1 MRDRHQR
8 ATALVFAVH
17 GAVAGTLATRMPW
30 LQEHHGIGTAALGL
44 ILLCPP
50 IGSFLTMPLTA
61 RLAYRFGA
69 RATTRTLL
77 ALWCGSLALP
87 VLAPGPLW
95 LVPAFLLSG
104 AAAGM
109 CDLAMNAQGVIVERR
124 LRRSVMSGLHGMW
137 SVGNLCGAGVGAVAA
152 QTGLDA
158 RAHLLLVAV
167 SLVAAGTAASR
178 ALLDDGPAPD
188 EKPPSRFTVPPR
200 AVLLIGLIGF
210 FATFAERASGQW
222 AAIYLTDVAG
232 AGAGVAAAGYVVFT
246 ACMVAMRLGGDF
258 VVRRIGPVATVRAG
272 AVTAVLGGVIVVAF
286 RTPVPVI
293 AGFALFGAGVA
304 VVVPLVF
311 AAAGQVARTP
321 AEGVAGVAT
330 ITWMSGLVAPPVT
343 GWLAGTFAFPF
354 AFALVTCLVAAM
366 IWPARALRPRAAAA
380 ARVPVGAACAD

>member
-30 LQEHHGIGTAALGL
+30 FQDHFGLGTAALGL
-44 ILLCPP
+44 VLLCPP
-50 IGSFLTMPLTA
+50 IGSFLAMPMTA

-69 RATTRTLL
+69 RVTTRTLL
-77 ALWCGSLALP
+77 ALWCAALALP

-95 LVPAFLLSG
+95 LAPAFLLYG

-109 CDLAMNAQGVIVERR
+109 CDLAMNAQGVLVERR
-124 LRRSVMSGLHGMW
+124 LGRSVMSGLHGMW
-137 SVGNLCGAGVGAVAA
+137 SVGNLCGAGIGAAAA
-152 QTGLDA
+152 QAGLDA
-158 RAHLLLVAV
+158 RAHLTLMAAALIAV
-167 SLVAAGTAASR
+167 GAVGSR
-178 ALLDDGPAPD
+178 ALLDDDAPAPD

-222 AAIYLTDVAG
+222 AAIYLKDVTG
-232 AGAGVAAAGYVVFT
+232 AGAGVAAAGFTVFT
-246 ACMVAMRLGGDF
+246 ACMVTVRLAGDF
-258 VVRRIGPVATVRAG
+258 VVRRLGPVATVRAG
-272 AVTAVLGGVIVVAF
+272 AVTAVLGGVVVVAF
-286 RTPVPVI
+286 RTPAPVI

-311 AAAGQVARTP
+311 AAAGQAARTP

-330 ITWMSGLVAPPVT
+330 ITWMSGLVAPSVI

-354 AFALVTCLVAAM
+354 AFALVTCMVAAM
-366 IWPARALRPRAAAA
+366 IRPARALSPRAAAT
-380 ARVPVGAACAD
+380 RDPVAAACAD

>member
-30 LQEHHGIGTAALGL
+30 FQDHFGLGTAALGL
-44 ILLCPP
+44 VLLCPP
-50 IGSFLTMPLTA
+50 IGSFLAMPMTA

-77 ALWCGSLALP
+77 ALWCAALALP

-95 LVPAFLLSG
+95 LAPAFLLYG

-109 CDLAMNAQGVIVERR
+109 CDLAMNAQGVLVQRR
-124 LRRSVMSGLHGMW
+124 LGRSVMSGLHGMW
-137 SVGNLCGAGVGAVAA
+137 SVGNLCGAGVGAAAA
-152 QTGLDA
+152 QAGLDA
-158 RAHLLLVAV
+158 RVHLTLMAAALL
-167 SLVAAGTAASR
+167 AAGAAGSR

-210 FATFAERASGQW
+210 FATFAERAAGQW
-222 AAIYLTDVAG
+222 AAIYLKDVAG
-232 AGAGVAAAGYVVFT
+232 AGAGLAAAGYAVFT
-246 ACMVAMRLGGDF
+246 ACMVAVRLGGDF
-258 VVRRIGPVATVRAG
+258 VVRRLGPVVTVRAG
-272 AVTAVLGGVIVVAF
+272 AVTAVLGGVMVVAF
-286 RTPVPVI
+286 RTPAPVI
-293 AGFALFGAGVA
+293 AGFALFGAGIA

-343 GWLAGTFAFPF
+343 GWLAGAFAFPF
-354 AFALVTCLVAAM
+354 AFALVTGLVAAM
-366 IWPARALRPRAAAA
+366 IWPTRALRPPAA
-380 ARVPVGAACAD
+380 ARVPVAAACAD